1 MNPSELTL
9 PHEVRMPILDGETES
24 EMDASQQVT
33 EDTVWAKTQRQG
45 CPTSSLL
52 VPNYASRHLGRMN

>member
-1 MNPSELTL
+1 
-9 PHEVRMPILDGETES
+9 MPILDGETES
-24 EMDASQQVT
+24 EMDAGQQVT

-52 VPNYASRHLGRMN
+52 VPNYASRHLGRVN